1 VPVEAAITLP
11 VVYVSGDLLVVE
23 KSPQGAP
30 LKAMIPAL
38 EKLGH
43 RTAEYPM
50 PLKANGMERV
60 GDRVAK
66 GWRGGADPR
75 SEGTTLGF

>member
-1 VPVEAAITLP
+1 
-11 VVYVSGDLLVVE
+11 VVE
-23 KSPQGAP
+23 KGPQGAA
-30 LKAMIPAL
+30 LQAMIPAL

-43 RTAEYPM
+43 RTVEASL
-50 PLKANGMERV
+50 PLKGNGMERIA
-60 GDRVAK
+60 G